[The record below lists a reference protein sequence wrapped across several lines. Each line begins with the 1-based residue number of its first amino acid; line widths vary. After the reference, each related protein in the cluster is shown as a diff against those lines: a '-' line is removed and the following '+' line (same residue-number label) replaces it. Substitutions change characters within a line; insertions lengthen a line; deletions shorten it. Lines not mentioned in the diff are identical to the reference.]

1 MEVILVKDQEIL
13 ITIRRLGINGE
24 GIGFYKKLAVF
35 VDGVFP
41 PEQVVV
47 RITEVNR
54 GHAKGEATRI
64 KVKAVN
70 RVKPFCSHFKE
81 CGGCQIQHISYPQ
94 QLALKEEMLMQTLDR
109 YTDLDLTKTKFNK
122 IIGMNN
128 NTHYRYKAQMPVRNT
143 KTGLTTGLYKKESN
157 ELVEI
162 TDCPVQSES
171 INRVNQKIL
180 EICDNHEIFAFD
192 PQVMRGLL
200 RYVVVRASNFNDDVQ
215 VTLVITIYNKAL
227 KEAAKDIIKIPGVK
241 SVGISKN
248 KDIQNH
254 EIFGEEVEI
263 LEGQNTIVEGI
274 GDIRY
279 ALKPKAFY
287 QLNPNQAI
295 KLYSEVKSHLDF
307 STDRVIVDGYAG
319 SGAISFYLAPY
330 VDKVLGIDI
339 AKESIYSAKHNLKL
353 NKVDNIIFEEGA
365 VNDVLRDYYN
375 KGFKPDVI
383 IFDPPRSG
391 LDGPTLDL
399 LLAKKVKK
407 IIYISCNP
415 STLAKNI
422 KVLSREYVLEEVTP
436 LDMFPHT
443 SHIESIN
450 ILRAKNS

>member
-1 MEVILVKDQEIL
+1 MDVILKKDQEIL
-13 ITIRRLGINGE
+13 VTIRRLGINGE

-47 RITEVNR
+47 KITEVNR
-54 GHAKGEATRI
+54 GHVKGEAIRV
-64 KVKAVN
+64 KVKSN
-70 RVKPFCSHFKE
+70 KRVKPFCPHFNE
-81 CGGCQIQHISYPQ
+81 CGGCQIQHVEYSE
-94 QLALKEEMLMQTLDR
+94 QLSLKQEMLLQTLDR
-109 YTDLDLTKTKFNK
+109 YTDLDLEKTKFNK
-122 IIGMNN
+122 MIGMNKP
-128 NTHYRYKAQMPVRNT
+128 THYRYKSQMPVRNT
-143 KTGLTTGLYKKESN
+143 QTGLTTGLYKKESN
-157 ELVEI
+157 DLVDILE
-162 TDCPVQSES
+162 CPVQSDS
-171 INRVNQKIL
+171 INRVNQRVL
-180 EICDNHEIFAFD
+180 EICDKYEIFAFD
-192 PQVMRGLL
+192 PTVMRGLL
-200 RYVVVRASNFNDDVQ
+200 RYIVVRESNFNEDLQ

-227 KEAAKDIIKIPGVK
+227 KDAAKEIIKIPGVK

-263 LEGQNTIVEGI
+263 LEGENTIVEGI

-307 STDRVIVDGYAG
+307 TEDRVIVDAYSG
-319 SGAISFYLAPY
+319 SGAISFYLSQY

-353 NKVDNIIFEEGA
+353 NKVDNITFEEGA
-365 VNDVLRDYYN
+365 VNDVLRDYYK
-375 KGFKPDVI
+375 KGFNPDVI

-391 LDGPTLDL
+391 LDNQTIDL
-399 LLAKKVKK
+399 LLNKKVKK

-415 STLAKNI
+415 STLAKNM
-422 KVLSREYVLEEVTP
+422 KLLSKGYTLDEVTP

-450 ILRAKNS
+450 VLRAK

>member
-1 MEVILVKDQEIL
+1 MDVKVVKDQEML

-24 GIGFYKKLAVF
+24 GIGFYKKLAIF

-54 GHAKGEATRI
+54 GHAKGEAIRV
-64 KVKAVN
+64 KVKAEK
-70 RVKPFCSHFKE
+70 RVKPFCAHFKE
-81 CGGCQIQHISYPQ
+81 CGGCQIQHIDYAE
-94 QLALKEEMLMQTLDR
+94 QLSLKEEMLMQTLDR
-109 YTDLDLTKTKFNK
+109 YAGLDLSKTKFNRM
-122 IIGMNN
+122 IGMNKP
-128 NTHYRYKAQMPVRNT
+128 THYRYKSQMPVRNT
-143 KTGLTTGLYKKESN
+143 KTGITTGLYKKESN
-157 ELVEI
+157 DLVDIIE
-162 TDCPVQSES
+162 CPVHSDS
-171 INRVNQKIL
+171 INRVNQRIL
-180 EICDNHEIFAFD
+180 EICDTHEIFAFD
-192 PQVMRGLL
+192 PTTMRGLL
-200 RYVVVRASNFNDDVQ
+200 RYIVVRESNFNEDIQ

-263 LEGQNTIVEGI
+263 LEGENTIVEGI

-307 STDRVIVDGYAG
+307 STDRVIVDAYTG
-319 SGAISFYLAPY
+319 SGSISFYLAQY
-330 VDKVLGIDI
+330 VDRVLGIDI

-365 VNDVLRDYYN
+365 VNDVLREYYKN
-375 KGFKPDVI
+375 GFNPDVI

-391 LDGPTLDL
+391 LDNQTMDL
-399 LLAKKVKK
+399 LLTKKVKK

-422 KVLSREYVLEEVTP
+422 KVLSKKYTLEEVTP

-450 ILRAKNS
+450 ILRPIE

>member
-1 MEVILVKDQEIL
+1 MEVILKKNQEVL
-13 ITIRRLGINGE
+13 VTIRRLGINGE

-54 GHAKGEATRI
+54 GHAKGEAVRI
-64 KVKAVN
+64 KVKAAK
-70 RVKPFCSHFKE
+70 RVKPFCTHYKE
-81 CGGCQIQHISYPQ
+81 CGGCQIQHIAYSE
-94 QLALKEEMLMQTLDR
+94 QLALKEEMLKQTLDR
-109 YTDLDLTKTKFNK
+109 YTDLDLSETKFNK
-122 IIGMNN
+122 MIGMNN

-157 ELVEI
+157 DLVDI
-162 TDCPVQSES
+162 LDCPVQTEG
-171 INRVNQKIL
+171 INRVNQRIL
-180 EICDNHEIFAFD
+180 EICDEHEIFAFD
-192 PQVMRGLL
+192 PTVMRGLL
-200 RYVVVRASNFNDDVQ
+200 RYVVVRASNFNDDIQ

-263 LEGQNTIVEGI
+263 LEGDNTIVEGI
-274 GDIRY
+274 GEIRY

-295 KLYSEVKSHLDF
+295 KLYSEVKSRLDF
-307 STDRVIVDGYAG
+307 SKDRVIVDAYSG
-319 SGAISFYLAPY
+319 SGSISFYLAPY

-353 NKVDNIIFEEGA
+353 NKVDNITFELGT
-365 VNDVLRDYYN
+365 VNNVLRDYYD

-391 LDGPTLDL
+391 LDAQTLDL
-399 LLAKKVKK
+399 LLAKKVSK

-422 KVLSREYVLEEVTP
+422 KVLSKKYILEEVTP

-443 SHIESIN
+443 SQIESIN
-450 ILRAKNS
+450 ILTPKN

>member
-1 MEVILVKDQEIL
+1 MEALLIKDQEVL

-54 GHAKGEATRI
+54 GHAKGEAVRI
-64 KVKAVN
+64 KVKAAK
-70 RVKPFCSHFKE
+70 RVKPFCAHFKE
-81 CGGCQIQHISYPQ
+81 CGGCQIQHIAYSE
-94 QLALKEEMLMQTLDR
+94 QLTLKQDMLTQTLER
-109 YTDLDLTKTKFNK
+109 YTNLDLSKTKFNK
-122 IIGMNN
+122 MIGMNN

-143 KTGLTTGLYKKESN
+143 KTGITTGLYKKESN
-157 ELVEI
+157 DLVSI
-162 TDCPVQSES
+162 LDCPVQTES

-180 EICDNHEIFAFD
+180 EICDKHEIFAFD
-192 PQVMRGLL
+192 PEIMRGLL
-200 RYVVVRASNFNDDVQ
+200 RYIVVRASNFNDDLQ

-227 KEAAKDIIKIPGVK
+227 KDAAKDIIRIPGVK

-248 KDIQNH
+248 KDIKNH

-263 LEGQNTIVEGI
+263 LEGENTIVEGI
-274 GDIRY
+274 GEIRY

-307 STDRVIVDGYAG
+307 ETDRVIVDAYAG
-319 SGAISFYLAPY
+319 SGAISFYLAQY
-330 VDKVLGIDI
+330 VDKILGIDI

-353 NKVDNIIFEEGA
+353 NKVDNITFEEGA
-365 VNDVLRDYYN
+365 VNDVLRTYYN
-375 KGFKPDVI
+375 KGFKPDVV

-391 LDGPTLDL
+391 LDLQTMDL

-422 KVLSREYVLEEVTP
+422 KVLSKGYTLDEVTP

-450 ILRAKNS
+450 ILRAK